1 MMVNHAAFCIFLI
14 LLNTFFLKNGIE
26 KTKRKVEKT
35 KQICYA
41 DRKERQ
47 VKKRMIFENNQLVFR
62 VIDVLSISG
71 GHSRTE
77 NTNRHFCALSFRE
90 KTDAKITWHDRKI
103 EMQPQSITFF
113 PADVDYIREATV
125 DQMTVIHFEIFNYTG
140 REIETFVTDHPDEIR
155 QQFRNAYVEWK
166 KNRPDR
172 QYRVTA
178 MLCNLFAQLNEE
190 YTQRQGARHPL
201 LARAMQYIGENFT
214 RPDLS
219 IDQAA
224 RYVGV
229 CPVYLRRIFQ
239 QELQLSPKQYL
250 TRLRLQYAAS
260 LLDSGYYAVAEV
272 AKRAGFT
279 DEKYFSTV
287 FRRSMGCSPSKYQY
301 QFGV

>member
-1 MMVNHAAFCIFLI
+1 
-14 LLNTFFLKNGIE
+14 
-26 KTKRKVEKT
+26 
-35 KQICYA
+35 
-41 DRKERQ
+41 
-47 VKKRMIFENNQLVFR
+47 
-62 VIDVLSISG
+62 
-71 GHSRTE
+71 
-77 NTNRHFCALSFRE
+77 
-90 KTDAKITWHDRKI
+90 
-103 EMQPQSITFF
+103 
-113 PADVDYIREATV
+113 
-125 DQMTVIHFEIFNYTG
+125 
-140 REIETFVTDHPDEIR
+140 
-155 QQFRNAYVEWK
+155 
-166 KNRPDR
+166 
-172 QYRVTA
+172 

-190 YTQRQGARHPL
+190 YTQRQGALHPL

-272 AKRAGFT
+272 AKRAGFA

-301 QFGV
+301 QFGI